1 MASKRKYTKKSEYWN
16 KFGKAS
22 SIEETLANNPL
33 LQNSTYSPSIEGE
46 PYIGSTAKASYVR
59 GGGNPEVRTRSNR
72 IHRVPQRDQYTNI
85 RDGLLPYDYAVSGI
99 NVREA
104 IELCQ
109 KAYANVAIFRN
120 AIDIMAEFSNA
131 DLFLDS
137 GSKRSRDF
145 IEAWFRKI
153 KIWKLKDQY
162 FREYYRSGNIFF
174 YKIDGKFNTEDY
186 VKMLKTYGSNGVSL
200 NKLPVRYIMLNP
212 FDVVAR
218 RTTGFETTGVYAKV
232 LSEYEIERL
241 KNPKNDYDREVYE
254 SLPQEMKDNFSRNG
268 YFLDGAKLELEPERL
283 RYSFYKKQDY
293 EPFSVPFGFSVLK
306 DINMKLEFKKIDQA
320 IVRTIENVILLITM
334 GNEPNKGGINHNN
347 LAAMQELFRNES
359 VGRVL
364 ISDYTTKAEFLIPD
378 MNKVLGYEKYRIVNE
393 DIKEGLQNIVVG
405 SEKYSNTAVKAE
417 IFLERLKEAREAFIN
432 DFLQPEIKQV
442 CKNMGFR
449 NYPIVRFKE
458 VDTKDETQLQRVAT
472 RLMEL
477 GLMTPQQGM
486 DVINKGVF
494 PNSEEVDKSQEK
506 FIEQRKQGYYNPLVG
521 GAPMMDLDDDL
532 GEPEKTEQTVP
543 GTPGRPSGTTGIP
556 QEIARSEISA
566 KNITN
571 VIHASEKLETFGKKQ
586 ARKHYK
592 IKRLSKTQN
601 ETVNDLCKK
610 VIMASDMEDWENQI
624 SKCFE
629 DSNSI
634 LGLSTM
640 QEIEK
645 TAEEHHLTD
654 YSAALIYHSKNFSN
668 E

>member
-458 VDTKDETQLQRVAT
+458 IDTKDETQLQRVAT

-543 GTPGRPSGTTGIP
+543 GTPGRPMPS
-556 QEIARSEISA
+556 
-566 KNITN
+566 
-571 VIHASEKLETFGKKQ
+571 
-586 ARKHYK
+586 
-592 IKRLSKTQN
+592 
-601 ETVNDLCKK
+601 
-610 VIMASDMEDWENQI
+610 
-624 SKCFE
+624 
-629 DSNSI
+629 
-634 LGLSTM
+634 
-640 QEIEK
+640 
-645 TAEEHHLTD
+645 
-654 YSAALIYHSKNFSN
+654 
-668 E
+668 

>member
-543 GTPGRPSGTTGIP
+543 GTPGRPMPS
-556 QEIARSEISA
+556 
-566 KNITN
+566 
-571 VIHASEKLETFGKKQ
+571 
-586 ARKHYK
+586 
-592 IKRLSKTQN
+592 
-601 ETVNDLCKK
+601 
-610 VIMASDMEDWENQI
+610 
-624 SKCFE
+624 
-629 DSNSI
+629 
-634 LGLSTM
+634 
-640 QEIEK
+640 
-645 TAEEHHLTD
+645 
-654 YSAALIYHSKNFSN
+654 
-668 E
+668 

>member
-16 KFGKAS
+16 KFNKVE
-22 SIEETLANNPL
+22 SIEEALADNPL

-46 PYIGSTAKASYVR
+46 PYISNTSKASYTR
-59 GGGNPEVRTRSNR
+59 GGGSPSVRTRSNR

-85 RDGLLPYDYAVSGI
+85 RGGLLPYDYSENGI

-120 AIDIMAEFSNA
+120 AVDIMAEFANSEI
-131 DLFLDS
+131 FLDS
-137 GSKRSRDF
+137 GSKKSRSF

-153 KIWKLKDQY
+153 KLWKLKDQY

-186 VKMLKTYGSNGVSL
+186 VKMLRTYGSGNNTS
-200 NKLPVRYIMLNP
+200 NKIPVRYIMLNP
-212 FDVVAR
+212 FDMVAGK
-218 RTTGFETTGVYAKV
+218 TTSFEGSGVYAKV

-241 KNPKNDYDREVYE
+241 KNPKNDYDQEVFD
-254 SLPQEMKDNFSRNG
+254 SLPPEMKNNFRKNG
-268 YFLDGAKLELEPERL
+268 HSLNGAKLELEPGRL

-293 EPFSVPFGFSVLK
+293 EPFSIPFGFSVLQ

-393 DIKEGLQNIVVG
+393 DIKEGLQNVIVG
-405 SEKYSNTAVKAE
+405 SEKYSNTAIKAE
-417 IFLERLKEAREAFIN
+417 IFLERLKEARQAFIN

-442 CKNMGFR
+442 CKNMGFK
-449 NYPIVRFKE
+449 NYPIARFKE

-477 GLMTPQQGM
+477 GLITPQQGM

-494 PNSEEVDKSQEK
+494 PDSEEVGRTQEE
-506 FIEQRKQGYYNPLVG
+506 FIDQRKKGYYNPLVG
-521 GAPMMDLDDDL
+521 GAPVVDEANKERDNSQ
-532 GEPEKTEQTVP
+532 KVP
-543 GTPGRPSGTTGIP
+543 SLPGRPLGTTGIP
-556 QEIARSEISA
+556 QEVARSEISA
-566 KNITN
+566 KNITS
-571 VIHASEKLETFGKKQ
+571 VVHATEKLEDFCKKQ
-586 ARKHYK
+586 ARKHFK
-592 IKRLSKTQN
+592 IKRLTKAQN
-601 ETVNDLCKK
+601 EAVDSLCKK
-610 VIMASDMEDWENQI
+610 IVMANEMDEWESQAAA
-624 SKCFE
+624 CLE

-634 LGLSTM
+634 LNLSIM
-640 QEIEK
+640 GGVEK
-645 TAEEHHLTD
+645 TASDHHLTE

-668 E
+668 

>member
-1 MASKRKYTKKSEYWN
+1 
-16 KFGKAS
+16 
-22 SIEETLANNPL
+22 
-33 LQNSTYSPSIEGE
+33 
-46 PYIGSTAKASYVR
+46 
-59 GGGNPEVRTRSNR
+59 
-72 IHRVPQRDQYTNI
+72 
-85 RDGLLPYDYAVSGI
+85 
-99 NVREA
+99 
-104 IELCQ
+104 
-109 KAYANVAIFRN
+109 
-120 AIDIMAEFSNA
+120 
-131 DLFLDS
+131 
-137 GSKRSRDF
+137 
-145 IEAWFRKI
+145 
-153 KIWKLKDQY
+153 
-162 FREYYRSGNIFF
+162 
-174 YKIDGKFNTEDY
+174 
-186 VKMLKTYGSNGVSL
+186 
-200 NKLPVRYIMLNP
+200 
-212 FDVVAR
+212 
-218 RTTGFETTGVYAKV
+218 
-232 LSEYEIERL
+232 
-241 KNPKNDYDREVYE
+241 
-254 SLPQEMKDNFSRNG
+254 
-268 YFLDGAKLELEPERL
+268 
-283 RYSFYKKQDY
+283 
-293 EPFSVPFGFSVLK
+293 
-306 DINMKLEFKKIDQA
+306 
-320 IVRTIENVILLITM
+320 
-334 GNEPNKGGINHNN
+334 
-347 LAAMQELFRNES
+347 
-359 VGRVL
+359 
-364 ISDYTTKAEFLIPD
+364 
-378 MNKVLGYEKYRIVNE
+378 
-393 DIKEGLQNIVVG
+393 
-405 SEKYSNTAVKAE
+405 
-417 IFLERLKEAREAFIN
+417 
-432 DFLQPEIKQV
+432 
-442 CKNMGFR
+442 MGFK

-640 QEIEK
+640 EEIGK